1 MLTLAAPT
9 LRHFCTLE
17 VEVSPPRLFGTG
29 RFAERRMIPILGGR
43 VTGPEI
49 EGTILPGGADW
60 QDVGTDGLAELTAHY
75 AFETDDG
82 ALVEI
87 HNSGFRHAPP
97 EVLKRMAAGE
107 KVDPSLYYM
116 RTTATLQ
123 TSDARYAHINRLMFV
138 GTGARNAS
146 GVQIDLYAVG

>member
-1 MLTLAAPT
+1 MLELAAPR
-9 LRHFCTLE
+9 LRPFCTLE
-17 VEVSPPRLFGTG
+17 VEVAPPRLFGTG
-29 RFAERRMIPILGGR
+29 RFAERRSIPILGGR
-43 VTGPEI
+43 VSGPEI
-49 EGTILPGGADW
+49 TGTILPGGADW
-60 QDVGTDGLAELTAHY
+60 QDVSTDGLASLTAHY

-87 HNSGFRHAPP
+87 HNSGFRHAPT
-97 EVLKRMAAGE
+97 EVMQRLAAGE

-123 TSDARYAHINRLMFV
+123 TGDPRYAHINRLMFV

-146 GVQIDLYAVG
+146 GVQIDLYAID